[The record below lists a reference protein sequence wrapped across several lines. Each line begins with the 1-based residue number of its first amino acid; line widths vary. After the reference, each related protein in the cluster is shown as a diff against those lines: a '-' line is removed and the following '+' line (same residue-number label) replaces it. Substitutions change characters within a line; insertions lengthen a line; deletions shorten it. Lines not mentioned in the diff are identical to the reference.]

1 MKTGALYI
9 RVSTD
14 KQEELSPDAQKRLM
28 LDYAREN
35 NIIVTEDSIYWEIGI
50 SGRTADKR
58 PSFRQMIAA
67 AKSPEHP
74 YDVILVWKFSRFARN
89 QEESIV
95 YKSLLK
101 KAGVEVIS
109 VSEPLPDGIMGGLIE
124 RILEWMD
131 EYYSIRLSGEVM
143 RGMTEKALR
152 GGYQANPPLGYNREK
167 NQNPTVNEAEA
178 AVVRMIFRMFTE
190 EHLSMTAIAKKLNL
204 GKYPTKRGAHWN
216 VTHLRYLLGNPFYIG
231 KVRWNYVTHIEGKR
245 LNDASEWII
254 ADGVHEPLID
264 EKTFQKAAELLRQS
278 TRIGWVHGHMPAKH
292 WISGILKCAACG
304 GPMTYSSET
313 KRNKAAYR
321 CHNHIAGTC
330 PVTNRILVS
339 KLEPAI
345 LEGLESFM
353 NMGEFGYIRKITQE
367 IPADMVSVL
376 KEQLIDLQ
384 KKEKRIR
391 KAYMDGIDTLEEYR
405 ESRQAINRQK
415 EELTARLEAADNPSS
430 AITEQDKIQMAGNI
444 QDVLHI
450 LRSEDADMVAKANA
464 IRRICEKITF
474 DKKEDQ
480 LQFYFIM

>member
-1 MKTGALYI
+1 M
-9 RVSTD
+9 
-14 KQEELSPDAQKRLM
+14 
-28 LDYAREN
+28 
-35 NIIVTEDSIYWEIGI
+35 
-50 SGRTADKR
+50 
-58 PSFRQMIAA
+58 
-67 AKSPEHP
+67 
-74 YDVILVWKFSRFARN
+74 
-89 QEESIV
+89 
-95 YKSLLK
+95 
-101 KAGVEVIS
+101 
-109 VSEPLPDGIMGGLIE
+109 
-124 RILEWMD
+124 
-131 EYYSIRLSGEVM
+131 
-143 RGMTEKALR
+143 
-152 GGYQANPPLGYNREK
+152 
-167 NQNPTVNEAEA
+167 
-178 AVVRMIFRMFTE
+178 
-190 EHLSMTAIAKKLNL
+190 
-204 GKYPTKRGAHWN
+204 
-216 VTHLRYLLGNPFYIG
+216 
-231 KVRWNYVTHIEGKR
+231 
-245 LNDASEWII
+245 
-254 ADGVHEPLID
+254 
-264 EKTFQKAAELLRQS
+264 
-278 TRIGWVHGHMPAKH
+278 
-292 WISGILKCAACG
+292 KCAACG